1 MEVQK
6 SLFGKTTSGVDV
18 ELFSIK
24 NDSGMSI
31 KVSTFGAT
39 LTSIVCPDKLGKF
52 ADVTL
57 GFDTLDQYLAPH
69 PFFGVI
75 CGRFANRIA
84 KGTFTLN
91 GKKYT
96 LAINNGPNSLHGGI
110 QGFDKVVWKGEAF
123 QTSNESGVKLT
134 YISKDM
140 EEGYPGNLISEVTYS
155 LTNKNEVKIT
165 YGAECDAPTVINL
178 TNHAYF
184 NLNGCQQNVLQHIVS
199 INADA
204 YTEVDSDSTPT
215 GKNPQVAS
223 TAFDFRTAKAIG
235 EHIEKI
241 GGYDHNFIL
250 NKQSGQALS
259 FAGSVYDPSSGRIM
273 DAFTTEPGM
282 QFYTGNY
289 LDGSFINKNGATIN
303 KHFGFCWETQHFPD
317 SPNHPHFPSTVLN
330 PGEKYHQLTVYRFGI
345 KN

>member
-6 SLFGKTTSGVDV
+6 SLFGKTSSGENVD
-18 ELFSIK
+18 LFSIK
-24 NDSGMSI
+24 NDHGMNI

-39 LTSIVCPDKLGKF
+39 LTSIVCADKNGKF

-57 GFDTLDQYLAPH
+57 GFDTLDKYLTQH

-75 CGRFANRIA
+75 CGRYANRIA
-84 KGTFTLN
+84 KGTFSLN
-91 GKKYT
+91 GKKYN

-110 QGFDKVVWKGEAF
+110 KGFDKVVWKGEAF
-123 QTSNESGVKLT
+123 QTSNESGVRLT
-134 YISKDM
+134 YASKDM
-140 EEGYPGNLISEVTYS
+140 EEGYPGNLTSEVTYS
-155 LTNKNEVKIT
+155 LNNKNEIKIS
-165 YGAECDAPTVINL
+165 YAAETDAPTVINL

-204 YTEVDSDSTPT
+204 YTEVDGDSTPT
-215 GKNPQVAS
+215 GKNPSVAN
-223 TAFDFRTAKAIG
+223 TAFDFRKAKAIG
-235 EHIEKI
+235 EHIEKV

-250 NKQSGQALS
+250 NKSSGQTLT
-259 FAGSVYDPSSGRIM
+259 FAGSVHDPSSGRTM

-289 LDGSFINKNGATIN
+289 LDGTLKNKNDITIN

-317 SPNHPHFPSTVLN
+317 SPNHPHFPSTILN
-330 PGEKYHQLTVYRFGI
+330 PGEKYHHLTVYKFGV